1 MATEKVLGKSGLSVV
16 KELVNEKIEKVD
28 VKVGELADLETT
40 KKDNLVNAVNE
51 VRAVISAGGTAA
63 QITLDTATT
72 TEGYLKSY
80 TLKQGDNKIGTIDIP
95 KDLVVTEG
103 SVVTDPEG
111 QIKGTYI
118 KLVIANQTEPLY
130 INVGS
135 LIDIYTAQASA
146 TQIQLAIDNAT
157 REISATIVAGAVGAT
172 ELSENA
178 VTTVKIADANV
189 TLAKLSTDVIKRF
202 TDLEAKATALETKV
216 GDGVEYLTEEEI
228 RAIFTS

>member
-16 KELVNEKIEKVD
+16 KKLVNEKIEKVD

-51 VRAVISAGGTAA
+51 VRATISAGGTAA
-63 QITLDTATT
+63 QITLDTTTT

-111 QIKGTYI
+111 QTKGTYI
-118 KLVIANQTEPLY
+118 KFVIANQTEPLY
-130 INVGS
+130 INAGS
-135 LIDIYTAQASA
+135 LVDIYTVQASA
-146 TQIQLAIDNAT
+146 TQIQLAIDNVT
-157 REISATIVAGAVGAT
+157 REISATIVTGAVGTT

-202 TDLEAKATALETKV
+202 TDLETRTTALETKV

-228 RAIFTS
+228 RAIFAS

>member
-1 MATEKVLGKSGLSVV
+1 MATEKVLGTNGLSIV
-16 KELVNEKIEKVD
+16 KEVMDEKISKVD
-28 VKVGELADLETT
+28 TKIGELANLETT

-51 VRAVISAGGTAA
+51 VRAAVSTGGTAA
-63 QITLDTATT
+63 QITIDTTTT

-80 TLKQGDNKIGTIDIP
+80 TIKQGSTTVGTIDIP
-95 KDLVVTEG
+95 KDLVVIEG
-103 SVVTDPEG
+103 SVVTDPDE
-111 QIKGTYI
+111 QTKGTYI

-135 LIDIYTAQASA
+135 LVDIYTAQASA
-146 TQIQLAIDNAT
+146 TQIQLAIDNST
-157 REISATIVAGAVGAT
+157 REISATIVPGAVGTT

-189 TLAKLSTDVIKRF
+189 TLAKLAEDVIKRF
-202 TDLEAKATALETKV
+202 TDLEARATALETKV

-228 RAIFTS
+228 REIFAS

>member
-16 KELVNEKIEKVD
+16 KELVNEKLERVD

-51 VRAVISAGGTAA
+51 VRSAISSGDTAA
-63 QITLDTATT
+63 KITIDTATT

-80 TLKQGDNKIGTIDIP
+80 TIKQGDNRVGVIDIP
-95 KDLVVTEG
+95 KDLVVTSG

-111 QIKGTYI
+111 QAEGTYI
-118 KLVIANQTEPLY
+118 KLVIANQSEPLY
-130 INVGS
+130 INAGS
-135 LIDIYTAQASA
+135 LVDIYTVQASA
-146 TQIQLAIDNAT
+146 TQIQLAIDNST
-157 REISATIVAGAVGAT
+157 REISAAIVAGAVGAT

-189 TLAKLSTDVIKRF
+189 TLAKLSIDVIKRF

-228 RAIFTS
+228 REIFAS

>member
-1 MATEKVLGKSGLSVV
+1 MATEKVLGVTGLNVV
-16 KELVNEKIEKVD
+16 KEVMDEKIGKVD
-28 VKVGELADLETT
+28 TKVGELANLETT

-51 VRAVISAGGTAA
+51 VRTAIASGGTAA
-63 QITLDTATT
+63 QITIDTTTT

-80 TLKQGDNKIGTIDIP
+80 TIKQGSTTVGTIDIP

-111 QIKGTYI
+111 QTKGTYI

-135 LIDIYTAQASA
+135 LVDIYTVQASA
-146 TQIQLAIDNAT
+146 TQIQLAIDNST

-178 VTTVKIADANV
+178 VTTIKIADANV
-189 TLAKLSTDVIKRF
+189 TLAKLATDVIKRF
-202 TDLEAKATALETKV
+202 TDLEARATALETKV

-228 RAIFTS
+228 REIFAS